1 MSMNPCFLNLFKFI
15 LNVANQLKIHLS
27 LFLSIVIFFLNSSS
41 FADDLDYEN
50 LISDLARESSLPSF
64 SNESRLNKGDDSV
77 DTCSDRLW
85 RINNLTISKYFS
97 KKSNLCF
104 LSIQPFNKKDLT
116 YRSYLFTDDGSFN
129 IFNSY
134 GMGPASQTTGSR
146 DYMIFPRLVAYPA
159 FRVRNES
166 TIEITTTSQH
176 HIIIDSHT
184 ADILQISAAKI
195 LFFPTI
201 NKNNNGG
208 LEIKLQRGLLLD
220 SGFAIG
226 RSPTENRQGLSVFID
241 KNGESCG
248 LKNVSIYKY
257 RNNDVDFDVNDQQLK
272 YFLKRNCPKLSF

>member
-1 MSMNPCFLNLFKFI
+1 MNSCLLILLKFT
-15 LNVANQLKIHLS
+15 LTLTNQLRTYFAPLIAIL
-27 LFLSIVIFFLNSSS
+27 IFFLNFPS

-50 LISDLARESSLPSF
+50 LISDLARESSIPSF
-64 SNESRLNKGDDSV
+64 TNESRLNKGDDSV

-104 LSIQPFNKKDLT
+104 LSIQPFSKNNLT

-134 GMGPASQTTGSR
+134 GLGPASQTTASR
-146 DYMIFPRLVAYPA
+146 DYMIFPRLVTYPA
-159 FRVRNES
+159 FKIKNDS
-166 TIEITTTSQH
+166 SIEITTTSQH
-176 HIIIDSHT
+176 QIVIDSHT
-184 ADILQISAAKI
+184 AEILQISDAKI
-195 LFFPTI
+195 LFSSAI
-201 NKNNNGG
+201 NKKNNGG

-241 KNGESCG
+241 KNGERCV

-257 RNNDVDFDVNDQQLK
+257 RNNDVDFDLNDEQLK